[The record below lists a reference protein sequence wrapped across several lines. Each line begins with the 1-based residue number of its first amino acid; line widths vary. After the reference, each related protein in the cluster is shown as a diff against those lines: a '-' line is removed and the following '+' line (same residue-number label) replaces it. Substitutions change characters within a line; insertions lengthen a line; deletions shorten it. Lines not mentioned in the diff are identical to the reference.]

1 MQLILNNKNRKLSDE
16 EVVSRFSQTG
26 DPSLVGILFNRYAKL
41 VMGLCLKYLKDE
53 DEASDMTMHIFK
65 KLLERMGDYDIR
77 TFKNWLYTFSKNEC
91 LMKLRKGSK
100 IAREIEVSTLELK
113 EDDEKIYTEAHFQS
127 LSEAI
132 RDLKAEQRMCIELF
146 YLKEM
151 SYNEIESQTGYSWKE
166 IKSHIQNGKRNL
178 RNMIKM

>member
-1 MQLILNNKNRKLSDE
+1 MQLILNNRSRKLSDE
-16 EVVSRFSQTG
+16 EVVARFAESG
-26 DPSLVGILFNRYAKL
+26 DPSLIGELFNRYAKL

-53 DEASDMTMHIFK
+53 EEASDMTMHIFK
-65 KLLERMGDYDIR
+65 KLLEKMGGYEIR

-91 LMKLRKGSK
+91 LMKLRKGTK
-100 IAREIEVSTLELK
+100 VIREIEVSTLEMK
-113 EDDEKIYTEAHFQS
+113 EDDEKTYTEAHFNS
-127 LSEAI
+127 LSDAI
-132 RDLKAEQRMCIELF
+132 QDLKAEQRTCIELF

-151 SYNEIESQTGYSWKE
+151 SYNEIESQTGLSWKE